1 MGGVDRGV
9 EEALESDARQE
20 RMDRVAVL
28 FGEITAATR
37 EFLRALAESDRHRDW
52 AVEGFGSCAEW
63 LSWRIGITK
72 NTANEKVR
80 AARALEELPLISDA
94 MARGVISFSKVR
106 ALTRAA
112 TPANEAELL
121 AYAKA
126 GSTASL
132 ERLVRGWK
140 TLGRL
145 DEARAERLRHRLR
158 SFSVFPDGEGMYV
171 VRGVLE
177 PEVAAA
183 LMRAVEAA
191 SDALYVGRAAAGG
204 ASGGGVDTGVHGD
217 DECLEPEQLR
227 ADALGLV
234 AERALAAGFGGRGGP
249 SGREDARVGS
259 GNGKD
264 SLDGDEHG
272 GDEHGGDEHGGGDA
286 PISGARAER
295 YQVMLHVEPETLG
308 AEGEPGKSE
317 LDDGTRVTAETAR
330 RLACD
335 ASLAT
340 VVRGPDGSV
349 VAAGRRMRTI
359 PPALRRALEARDR
372 GCRFP
377 GCGLRFT
384 DGHHIEHWADGG
396 ETTLRNTVLLC
407 RRHHRRVH
415 EDGYRVFS
423 DTEGRVVFFTPRGRA
438 IAAAPPMPE
447 LTAALAGLARPADTD
462 GVPGTQPALAAADEL
477 VGSAA
482 AAQELTG
489 PAAAAAELTGPAAA
503 PQELTGPA
511 TAVVRR
517 NRERGVRPDWR
528 SGLPAYRHD
537 RDVPWEI
544 ELAALEALDP
554 IDDNEPSAEAA

>member
-1 MGGVDRGV
+1 
-9 EEALESDARQE
+9 
-20 RMDRVAVL
+20 MDRVAAL

-52 AVEGFGSCAEW
+52 AVDGFGSCAEW

-126 GSTASL
+126 ASTASL

-191 SDALYVGRAAAGG
+191 SDALYVGRAATGG
-204 ASGGGVDTGVHGD
+204 ASNGGGDSGARGD

-249 SGREDARVGS
+249 NGREDGRVGS
-259 GNGKD
+259 GSRKD
-264 SLDGDEHG
+264 SEDGDEHG
-272 GDEHGGDEHGGGDA
+272 GDEHGGGNT

-295 YQVMLHVEPETLG
+295 YQVVLHVEPETLG
-308 AEGEPGKSE
+308 AEGDPGKSE
-317 LDDGTRVTAETAR
+317 LDDGTRISAETAR

-340 VVRGPDGSV
+340 VMRGPDGSV
-349 VAAGRRMRTI
+349 LAAGRKMRTI

-384 DGHHIEHWADGG
+384 DAHHIEHWADGG

-438 IAAAPPMPE
+438 IAAAPPM
-447 LTAALAGLARPADTD
+447 LAAALAGPARPADTD
-462 GVPGTQPALAAADEL
+462 GVPGTQPALAAAEEL
-477 VGSAA
+477 VGF
-482 AAQELTG
+482 
-489 PAAAAAELTGPAAA
+489 AAA

-511 TAVVRR
+511 SAQELTGPAAAVVRR

-528 SGLPAYRHD
+528 SGLSAYRHD